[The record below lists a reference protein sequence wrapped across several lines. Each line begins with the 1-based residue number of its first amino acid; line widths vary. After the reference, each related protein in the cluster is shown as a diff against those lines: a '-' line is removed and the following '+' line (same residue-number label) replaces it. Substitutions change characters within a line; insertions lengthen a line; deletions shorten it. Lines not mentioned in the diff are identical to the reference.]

1 MWTGIIKK
9 EDLEIISTSH
19 KLAKELLSKPDGFI
33 TAVHKGDEY
42 IIENL
47 KGTITHANNDDSV
60 IHWAVNLRDGGKG
73 NIKR

>member
-42 IIENL
+42 AIENL
-47 KGTITHANNDDSV
+47 KRTITYANNDDSV
-60 IHWAVNLRDGGKG
+60 IHWAVNLRDSGKG

>member
-19 KLAKELLSKPDGFI
+19 KLSYGFI

-47 KGTITHANNDDSV
+47 KRTITHANNDDSV